1 MKFRL
6 PIMGLMVLLAAC
18 NEKRPIEH
26 NAATSSDSIAP
37 VKMVREQFFTDT
49 FQKDVLMKNYFHVM
63 DSLVAR
69 YDTIYNWPITEHLLI
84 RTNPWVID
92 TLANTDYYTQKA
104 RGIFIEDQKEM
115 VILPK
120 GSVLMIPDSLMS
132 DSISERLKNT
142 VIDVNI
148 PEFNL
153 RIMEYGK
160 TIKECKVRVGRN
172 DKQYMKTA
180 GREADLR
187 TVTGIGSIVRIARDP
202 YYVNPTTGKRYYATR
217 RDDGKYTKM
226 PQIPWLEPE
235 LDGMLPGDL
244 IHPTTNPETLG
255 KPCSHGCVGCS
266 ETDAWYVYYSAPI
279 GTKVIF
285 RYDLEVI
292 TSKGDTIEL
301 PDIYNK
307 KKRPKKNAN

>member
-1 MKFRL
+1 MKRSA
-6 PIMGLMVLLAAC
+6 LLFFLLGFISAC
-18 NEKRPIEH
+18 HQRSSVESVEH
-26 NAATSSDSIAP
+26 AIPEAELIV
-37 VKMVREQFFTDT
+37 VKERVFTEPFKT
-49 FQKDVLMKNYFHVM
+49 DVLMKHYFHTI
-63 DSLVAR
+63 DSIVAL
-69 YDTIYNWPITEHLLI
+69 YDSIYPWNLTEHVLVRANAWL
-84 RTNPWVID
+84 ID

-104 RGIFIEDQKEM
+104 RGVFIDDQKEM
-115 VILPK
+115 VILPA
-120 GSVLMIPDSLMS
+120 GTTLEIPDSLAA
-132 DSISERLKNT
+132 DSIAKRFDNT

-148 PEFNL
+148 PEFTL
-153 RIMEYGK
+153 RIMEYEK
-160 TIKECKVRVGRN
+160 TIRECKVRVGRN
-172 DKQYMKTA
+172 DRQYMKTA

-187 TVTGIGSIVRIARDP
+187 TVTGIGTIVRIARDP

-235 LDGMLPGDL
+235 LDGVLPGDL

-279 GTKVIF
+279 GTKVVF
-285 RYDLEVI
+285 RYDLTVI
-292 TSKGDTIEL
+292 NSKGDTIEL

-307 KKRPKKNAN
+307 KAAKK

>member
-1 MKFRL
+1 MKRSA
-6 PIMGLMVLLAAC
+6 LLFFLLGFICAC
-18 NEKRPIEH
+18 HQRSSVESVEH
-26 NAATSSDSIAP
+26 AIPEAELIV
-37 VKMVREQFFTDT
+37 VKERVFTEPFKT
-49 FQKDVLMKNYFHVM
+49 DVLMKHYFHTI
-63 DSLVAR
+63 DSIVAL
-69 YDTIYNWPITEHLLI
+69 YDSIYPWNLTEHVLV
-84 RTNPWVID
+84 RANPWLID

-104 RGIFIEDQKEM
+104 RGVFIEDQKEM
-115 VILPK
+115 VILPA
-120 GSVLMIPDSLMS
+120 GTTLEIPDSLAA
-132 DSISERLKNT
+132 DSIAKRFDNT

-148 PEFNL
+148 PEFTL
-153 RIMEYGK
+153 RIMEYEK
-160 TIKECKVRVGRN
+160 TIRECKVRVGRN
-172 DKQYMKTA
+172 DRQYMKTT

-235 LDGMLPGDL
+235 LDGVLPGDL

-279 GTKVIF
+279 GTKVVF
-285 RYDLEVI
+285 RYDLTVI
-292 TSKGDTIEL
+292 NSKGDTIEL

-307 KKRPKKNAN
+307 KAAKK

>member
-1 MKFRL
+1 MKSKLLIF
-6 PIMGLMVLLAAC
+6 GMVLVLMSC
-18 NEKRPIEH
+18 HEKQPSLESTTI
-26 NAATSSDSIAP
+26 SGDSIP
-37 VKMVREQFFTDT
+37 PPKEVRQLFFTDT
-49 FQKDVLMKNYFHVM
+49 FGSNVLMKNYFRVM
-63 DSLVAR
+63 DSLVAH
-69 YDTIYNWPITEHLLI
+69 YDTLYDWPITEHLLA
-84 RTNPWVID
+84 RTNPWLID

-115 VILPK
+115 TILPK

-160 TIKECKVRVGRN
+160 TIRECKVRVGRN
-172 DKQYMKTA
+172 AKQYMKTA

-292 TSKGDTIEL
+292 TSTGDTIEL

-307 KKRPKKNAN
+307 KETAKKNKD